1 MCSASQFPELENLIA
16 FVDANSVL
24 SSCCSSSSSASS
36 TPEGVRLPGSALI
49 DALRQG
55 GVLFGG
61 DGTLSDGDGSENSN
75 SSSNGLGTVEG
86 DQPTEEGAAPV
97 P

>member
-24 SSCCSSSSSASS
+24 SSCCSSSSSSASS

-61 DGTLSDGDGSENSN
+61 DGTLSGGGGNSN

-86 DQPTEEGAAPV
+86 DQPTEEGALV